1 MIRLKNIVKNE
12 DLIQCDYFV
21 ENEET
26 KYTAVLN
33 WVTGEMVRST
43 GPQTYHAMKKLMRL
57 AQLENPPAEA
67 YEVWY

>member
-33 WVTGEMVRST
+33 CVTGEMVRST
-43 GPQTYHAMKKLMRL
+43 GPQT
-57 AQLENPPAEA
+57 
-67 YEVWY
+67 